1 MDIISMKIEKSINS
15 VKNGRGGVERKIE
28 NLKISYTKSTK
39 RIIKIHI
46 EKYKKYIFFIDIF
59 RLSVISSSKLIRWLS
74 SSRKNW
80 GAGLSILTQMCLQ
93 NPSCFLRK
101 RIAKDMPIRRRRESI
116 ERTGFRIAEKG
127 EIACA
132 RKAGDGRSH
141 KKEERRLRAPRI
153 FVNCYCVC
161 FFVI

>member
-1 MDIISMKIEKSINS
+1 MGLWVVNTDTDVPSKS
-15 VKNGRGGVERKIE
+15 G
-28 NLKISYTKSTK
+28 Y
-39 RIIKIHI
+39 
-46 EKYKKYIFFIDIF
+46 
-59 RLSVISSSKLIRWLS
+59 
-74 SSRKNW
+74 
-80 GAGLSILTQMCLQ
+80 
-93 NPSCFLRK
+93 FLGK

-132 RKAGDGRSH
+132 RKAGDERSH

-153 FVNCYCVC
+153 SINCYCVC